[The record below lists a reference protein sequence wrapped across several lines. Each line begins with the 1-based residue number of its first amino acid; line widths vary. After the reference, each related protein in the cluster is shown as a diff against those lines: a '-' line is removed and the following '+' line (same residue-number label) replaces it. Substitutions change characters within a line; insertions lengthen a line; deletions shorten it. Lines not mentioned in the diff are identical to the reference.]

1 MEGKIKYRDILGY
14 ERVAALIDEG
24 HTLEDIK
31 ESIKGQS
38 YGVISVAIDEGPS
51 ISYRTI
57 SEATYQTGLPVSKL
71 ARYKNKAN
79 VVHPIKINNGGK
91 LYTIR
96 YEGFEDK
103 DDEIKEPKK
112 LGRST
117 MLLINEKDLVTYRS
131 SSEASRET
139 GISHDLI
146 RYYHDKA
153 YGKNPKQIKS
163 NGNTYKI
170 CIDDR

>member
-24 HTLEDIK
+24 NTLEDIK

-38 YGVISVAIDEGPS
+38 YGVISIAIDEGLP
-51 ISYRTI
+51 ISFWTI
-57 SEATYQTGLPVSKL
+57 SEASYQTGLPISKL
-71 ARYKNKAN
+71 ARYKNKTN
-79 VVHPIKINNGGK
+79 VVHLIKANDGGK

-112 LGRST
+112 LSRSM
-117 MLLINEKDLVTYRS
+117 MLLINGKDLVTYRS
-131 SSEASRET
+131 LTEASRET
-139 GISHDLI
+139 GISHDLM
-146 RYYHDKA
+146 RYYRNKA

-170 CIDDR
+170 CIDSK

>member
-1 MEGKIKYRDILGY
+1 MDGIIKYRDILGY
-14 ERVAALIDEG
+14 ERVAALIDGG

-38 YGVISVAIDEGPS
+38 YGVISIAIDEGPS

-57 SEATYQTGLPVSKL
+57 SEASYQTGLPVSKL

-79 VVHPIKINNGGK
+79 VVDPIKINNGGK
-91 LYTIR
+91 LYAIR

-112 LGRST
+112 LSRSIT
-117 MLLINEKDLVTYRS
+117 LLINEKDLVTYKRR
-131 SSEASRET
+131 ARLAFHT
-139 GISHDLI
+139 I
-146 RYYHDKA
+146 
-153 YGKNPKQIKS
+153 
-163 NGNTYKI
+163 
-170 CIDDR
+170 

>member
-1 MEGKIKYRDILGY
+1 MDGMIKYRDLLGY
-14 ERVAALIDEG
+14 ERVAALIDKG
-24 HTLEDIK
+24 HTLEEIK
-31 ESIKGQS
+31 ESIKGQN
-38 YGVISVAIDEGPS
+38 YGVISIAINEGPS

-57 SEATYQTGLPVSKL
+57 AEASYQTELPISKL

-96 YEGFEDK
+96 YEGFDDK

-112 LGRST
+112 LGRSIT
-117 MLLINEKDLVTYRS
+117 LLINEKDLVTYRS
-131 SSEASRET
+131 LREASSET

-146 RYYHDKA
+146 RYYHNKT